1 MARFYNS
8 QGDVLTL
15 GKELG
20 RGGEGAVFTILERSD
35 AVAKIYHEP
44 ISADKSEKLRQMVA
58 LQTDKLLRLSAWVTD
73 VLQNEAGE
81 TIGFLMPRLS
91 FGTQIHELYNPASRR
106 RRFPE
111 ADWRFLIRA
120 AANAARAFAV
130 VHQHGH
136 SIGDVNHG
144 NIVIARD
151 ATVRLIDCDSYHLN
165 APDRSFLCEVGVST
179 HTPPELQGKSLRE
192 VARTENHDNFGLAVL
207 IFQLLF
213 MGRHPFSGKFL
224 GDGESTLE
232 NSIRERRFAY
242 GEDAPERQMNQ
253 PPGTLPLDAVSL
265 NVASLFRCAFLEI
278 ENRPTAREW
287 ADALDQ
293 LETDLRECN
302 FNQSHFYWN
311 GLEKCAWC
319 AVEAQTGVL
328 FFPARFNE
336 NFVADPNADLVT
348 IGRLIDAIKPPDVPS
363 QLPVKVS
370 GSIPDLPASPQIAE
384 AVAKFNR
391 NLTLYL
397 GALSLAIIFVIS
409 FFGSAIFSTF
419 ILFFYICTAVIK
431 SLTETA
437 KNEAQEVFDSA
448 SRNLEKFR
456 KEWKKLASKEVF
468 TNARAELKNAVV
480 EFKNLP
486 AARAARSKELENEHR
501 QRQLVFYLKG
511 FPLHRAEIKH
521 LTEAQIKELNKAQI
535 VSADDIS
542 DADFRRVPYFS
553 QPHKNRL
560 IAWRKELEKDFVFRF
575 TPQIKQQIEEKIE
588 AEFGEKRRRLE
599 TEIRNGL
606 PRLQRLSVEI
616 ANNYQNLS
624 SKSEQIEAEFVS
636 ADIDLRNVSELRTK
650 AIGWTIGTAFVS
662 LLVSI
667 PVSQAFYNERPN
679 YYGSGTPAASTA
691 KVFNTNR
698 DTANLTANRVEQPLT
713 DNYYLEDGTKITP
726 ETWGK
731 AFDFYRDGITQ
742 TSAGEYEKAAKS
754 FQKAVNLQPD
764 VSELRVRLGESFFL
778 AGRYRMATIAFNDA
792 LKINPFNSSAYHLLG
807 TCYNKLLR
815 RADAIKA
822 FKNAVEVNA
831 DAAFSLYEL
840 GKTLR
845 EDKKPNEAIDYL
857 NAALKKQPELN
868 AARFELALCYDEV
881 GFRNLALREFE
892 KLESKDSD
900 LSEKL
905 AIRLG
910 VKTES
915 SHTVK
920 ADDISKHFN
929 IE

>member
-1 MARFYNS
+1 MARLFNS
-8 QGDVLTL
+8 QGDTFTL

-20 RGGEGAVFTILERSD
+20 RGGEGSVFAILENSES
-35 AVAKIYHEP
+35 VAKIYHEP
-44 ISADKSEKLRQMVA
+44 ISAEKAEKLRQMVA
-58 LQTDKLLRLSAWVTD
+58 LKTDKLLRLSAWVTD

-81 TIGFLMPRLS
+81 TVGFLMPRLS

-130 VHQHGH
+130 VHMHGH

-179 HTPPELQGKSLRE
+179 HTPPELQGKSLRD
-192 VARTENHDNFGLAVL
+192 VSRTENHDNFGLSVL

-224 GDGESTLE
+224 GEGENTLE

-242 GEDAPERQMNQ
+242 GEDATARQMQQ
-253 PPGTLPLDAVSL
+253 PPGTLSLAAVSPTI
-265 NVASLFRCAFLEI
+265 VQLFRRAFLEI
-278 ENRPTAREW
+278 KNRPTAREW
-287 ADALDQ
+287 ADALDA
-293 LETDLRECN
+293 LENDLCECS
-302 FNQSHFYWN
+302 FNQAHFYWS

-319 AVEAQTGVL
+319 GLEAETGVL

-363 QLPVKVS
+363 QLPVKAYAS
-370 GSIPDLPASPQIAE
+370 RADLPASPQIAGT
-384 AVAKFNR
+384 VAEFNR
-391 NLTLYL
+391 NLTIYLVALSVIIIFFITFL
-397 GALSLAIIFVIS
+397 GAA
-409 FFGSAIFSTF
+409 FFSSV
-419 ILFFYICTAVIK
+419 ILFFYVCSAVIK
-431 SLTETA
+431 SLTDKA
-437 KNEAQEVFDSA
+437 KNEAQEIFDSA

-456 KEWKKLASKEVF
+456 REWKKLASQEIF
-468 TNARAELKNAVV
+468 TAARTDLKNAVR

-486 AARAARSKELENEHR
+486 AARSARFKELENEQR
-501 QRQLVFYLKG
+501 QRHLVFYLKG
-511 FPLHRAEIKH
+511 FPLQRAEIKH
-521 LTEAQIKELNKAQI
+521 LNEAQIKELNKVQI
-535 VSADDIS
+535 LSADDIT
-542 DADFRRVPYFS
+542 DANLRRVPNFN
-553 QPHKNRL
+553 PFLKNRL
-560 IAWRKELEKDFVFRF
+560 FAWRAELEKNFVFELS
-575 TPQIKQQIEEKIE
+575 PQQNRQIEEKLD
-588 AEFGEKRRRLE
+588 AEFEEKRSWLE
-599 TEIRNGL
+599 TEIREGV

-624 SKSEQIEAEFVS
+624 SKSEQIETELTSAEV
-636 ADIDLRNVSELRTK
+636 DLEKVSELRTK
-650 AIGWTIGTAFVS
+650 AVGWTIGVAFAS
-662 LLVSI
+662 LIVSI
-667 PVSQAFYNERPN
+667 PVSNAFHSIGAN
-679 YYGSGTPAASTA
+679 SQSVAVSTA
-691 KVFNTNR
+691 APSVAFTKKEPVQ
-698 DTANLTANRVEQPLT
+698 NLSQITVEQQALI

-726 ETWGK
+726 ENWGK
-731 AFDFYRDGITQ
+731 AFDFYRDGVNQIST
-742 TSAGEYEKAAKS
+742 GDYERASKS
-754 FQKAVNLQPD
+754 FQKAINLQPD

-778 AGRYRMATIAFNDA
+778 AGRYRLAIVSFNDA

-815 RADAIKA
+815 RDDAIKA
-822 FKNAVEVNA
+822 FKNAVEVNS
-831 DAAFSLYEL
+831 DAVFSYYEL

-868 AARFELALCYDEV
+868 AARYELALCYDEI

-892 KLESKDSD
+892 KLESKDSE
-900 LSEKL
+900 LAEKL
-905 AIRLG
+905 AIKLG
-910 VKTES
+910 V
-915 SHTVK
+915 
-920 ADDISKHFN
+920 
-929 IE
+929 